1 MRERARHE
9 VVRTKQ
15 RAHYDRE
22 TVNAIL
28 DAGLIAHVAFAG
40 DGQPVV
46 IPMLYARQDDVLI
59 LHGSIAS
66 RLMNALGEGIP
77 ACVSVTHID
86 GLVLARSHFHHS
98 VNYRSVVAFGRALPI
113 DDVDARA
120 AALARFV
127 DALIPGRAAE
137 ARPAD
142 RNELAATRVLRFTIE
157 DASAKIRDGGVKDD
171 PADLAL
177 PHWAGVVPMRQ
188 RYAAPQADEECAGE
202 CAWPA
207 SVSALLATNGDHE

>member
-1 MRERARHE
+1 
-9 VVRTKQ
+9 V
-15 RAHYDRE
+15 
-22 TVNAIL
+22 
-28 DAGLIAHVAFAG
+28 
-40 DGQPVV
+40 
-46 IPMLYARQDDVLI
+46 
-59 LHGSIAS
+59 
-66 RLMNALGEGIP
+66 
-77 ACVSVTHID
+77 D

-98 VNYRSVVAFGRALPI
+98 VNYRSVVAFGRAVPI
-113 DDVDARA
+113 EDADA
-120 AALARFV
+120 KADALVRFV

-188 RYAAPQADEECAGE
+188 RYSIPQAAEECADGTR
-202 CAWPA
+202 WPA
-207 SVSALLATNGDHE
+207 SVRTLLATDGDHA